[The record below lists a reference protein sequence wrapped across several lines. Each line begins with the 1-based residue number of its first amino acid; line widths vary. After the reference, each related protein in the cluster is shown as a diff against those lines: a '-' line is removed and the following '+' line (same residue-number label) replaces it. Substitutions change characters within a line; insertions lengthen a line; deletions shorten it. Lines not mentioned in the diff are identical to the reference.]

1 MPRRDPFPKGNA
13 FVPEKANQM
22 EAGLKWEPKSKVANL
37 TLSYY
42 DIKVENM
49 VRPDINNPNF
59 NIQDGSV
66 RSSGFELD
74 AALNPVEG
82 LSLIAGYAYND
93 AKILKGRNPKF
104 NGNRFAGAPE
114 NQINFF
120 VSYNFSSV
128 LKGLDIGFGGN
139 YASESFEW
147 DNNRIRLNPYTVLNA
162 NIGYLVGKVRFNI
175 RAENLASTQYFN
187 FNGQAQ
193 APLRVLGSV
202 SMRF

>member
-1 MPRRDPFPKGNA
+1 MK
-13 FVPEKANQM
+13 
-22 EAGLKWEPKSKVANL
+22 AGLKWEPKSKVANL

-120 VSYNFSSV
+120 VSYNVSSV

-139 YASESFEW
+139 YASESFE
-147 DNNRIRLNPYTVLNA
+147 
-162 NIGYLVGKVRFNI
+162 
-175 RAENLASTQYFN
+175 
-187 FNGQAQ
+187 
-193 APLRVLGSV
+193 
-202 SMRF
+202 